1 MLISHLVLPLAP
13 RLSPEAPTMCG
24 MLVLSRFFNFSFSY
38 ISSDIM
44 LSIAPV
50 SKSVLILVFK
60 LLFVNIWNTVPVV
73 VVGVV
78 LLWESCLL
86 LADAVCTF
94 YLVNVVCCYQCAK
107 DNVRVFIE
115 ELLYLFYTA

>member
-24 MLVLSRFFNFSFSY
+24 MLVVSRFCNLSFLY

-44 LSIAPV
+44 LFIAPV

-60 LLFVNIWNTVPVV
+60 LLFANTWNTVPVV
-73 VVGVV
+73 GPNSSMFQISMFSATS
-78 LLWESCLL
+78 L
-86 LADAVCTF
+86 
-94 YLVNVVCCYQCAK
+94 K
-107 DNVRVFIE
+107 
-115 ELLYLFYTA
+115 